1 MEKGKS
7 LMVTVKLKKVVAYAR
22 ISSESQ
28 IDNTSIEEQVKKI
41 EAYCISQDLEL
52 VNVFIDEGLSG
63 SNIER
68 SSYTEM
74 IEYISKLENEVSGVV
89 VLKADRIHR
98 RLKNL
103 LIMIEDILEPNGI
116 AFISVSEKFDT
127 STPQGMLFL
136 QMIGS
141 FGEFERKVINER
153 TKSGRVSTAK
163 KNKYAGGQVPYG
175 YRVINGQIQIDKEH
189 EVIVKEVFELYLDG
203 KSYNKIATILNNRDV
218 PTRKGGKWQAQQI
231 KNMLH
236 TETYTGINSY
246 DGKKEQNGIRQ
257 KDVFPRI
264 ISRQRWNKTQKVLN
278 KSFL

>member
-1 MEKGKS
+1 
-7 LMVTVKLKKVVAYAR
+7 MVEVKLKKVIAYAR
-22 ISSESQ
+22 VSSESQ
-28 IDNTSIEEQVKKI
+28 IENTSIEEQLKKI
-41 EAYCISQDLEL
+41 QAYCISQDLEL
-52 VNVFIDEGLSG
+52 VNTFVDEGLSG
-63 SNIER
+63 SNTDR

-74 IEYISKLENEVSGVV
+74 IEYISNAENEVSGVV

-127 STPQGMLFL
+127 STAQGMLFL

-153 TKSGRVSTAK
+153 TKGGRISTAM

-175 YRVINGQIQIDKEH
+175 YIVINGQVKQNKEH
-189 EVIVKEVFELYLDG
+189 AAVVKEVFDLYLDG
-203 KSYNKIATILNNRDV
+203 KSYNKIATILNNRNV
-218 PTRKGGKWQAQQI
+218 PTRKGGKWHAQQI
-231 KNMLH
+231 KNMIN
-236 TETYTGINSY
+236 TESYTGFNRYHGS
-246 DGKKEQNGIRQ
+246 KEKNDIKQ

-264 ISRQRWNKTQKVLN
+264 ISRQTWNKVIAAKTKRA
-278 KSFL
+278 

>member
-1 MEKGKS
+1 MTIE
-7 LMVTVKLKKVVAYAR
+7 LKKVVAYAR
-22 ISSESQ
+22 VSSESQ
-28 IDNTSIEEQVKKI
+28 IDNTSIEEQIKKI
-41 EAYCISQDLEL
+41 NAYCISQDLEL
-52 VNVFIDEGLSG
+52 VQIFIDEGLSG
-63 SNIER
+63 SNTKR

-74 IEYISKLENEVSGVV
+74 IEYISDMENKVSGVV

-103 LIMIEDILEPNGI
+103 LIMIEDVLEPRAI

-127 STPQGMLFL
+127 STAQGMLFL

-153 TKSGRVSTAK
+153 TKGGRISTAK

-175 YRVINGQIQIDKEH
+175 YEVINGVVFINKGNVDT
-189 EVIVKEVFELYLDG
+189 VKSVFDLYLEG
-203 KSYNKIATILNNRDV
+203 KSYNKIATILNSVDV
-218 PTRKGGKWQAQQI
+218 PTKKGGSWSAQHI

-246 DGKKEQNGIRQ
+246 NGDKEQNGIKQ
-257 KDVFPRI
+257 KDVFPKI
-264 ISRQRWNKTQKVLN
+264 ISRQLWNKVHLKVN
-278 KSFL
+278 KK

>member
-1 MEKGKS
+1 
-7 LMVTVKLKKVVAYAR
+7 MVTVKLKKVVAYAR
-22 ISSESQ
+22 VSSESQ
-28 IDNTSIEEQVKKI
+28 IENTSIEEQIKKI

-52 VNVFIDEGLSG
+52 VKVFIDEGLSG
-63 SNIER
+63 SNTER

-74 IEYISKLENEVSGVV
+74 IEYISNAENEVSGVV

-103 LIMIEDILEPNGI
+103 LIMIEDVLEPNGI

-127 STPQGMLFL
+127 STAQGMLFL

-153 TKSGRVSTAK
+153 TKGGRVSTAK

-175 YRVINGQIQIDKEH
+175 YMVINGQVEINKEH
-189 EVIVKEVFELYLDG
+189 EAIVKEVFELYLEG
-203 KSYNKIATILNNRDV
+203 KSYNKIATILNSRNV
-218 PTRKGGKWQAQQI
+218 PTRKGGKWQAQQV
-231 KNMLH
+231 KNMVN
-236 TETYTGINSY
+236 TETYTGINRY
-246 DGKKEQNGIRQ
+246 DGKKEQNGIKQ

-264 ISRQRWNKTQKVLN
+264 ISRQTWNKVQALKRA
-278 KSFL
+278 